1 MNHAVTP
8 RRTGTR
14 RVYAVGVRGLR
25 RTAVFAMLLL
35 CACSNYGEEPVSPAA
50 TGSEARPS
58 SPTAI
63 GSQAAPT
70 SSAATATDVVL
81 FRTED
86 GVELSGRLFGPP
98 DAEAGII
105 LAHGATVS
113 QSSWFAFAEE
123 LGRRGYLVLTF
134 DFRGYCPGGDA
145 GCSHGSKD
153 TNARP
158 TDVHAAI
165 QKLRSFGIERL
176 GLMGSSLG
184 GWAVLTV
191 AADEGDR
198 LDLVVALSAVS
209 ATDDDLQRISAPK
222 LFMAGTGDDGI
233 AGLAQQYFDASS
245 QPKRLVLLDTG
256 DHGAEMLKGSRREE
270 ARAAVFDWLEQYL
283 PV

>member
-1 MNHAVTP
+1 MQ
-8 RRTGTR
+8 
-14 RVYAVGVRGLR
+14 GLR
-25 RTAVFAMLLL
+25 PTAVFAMLLL
-35 CACSNYGEEPVSPAA
+35 CACTSGSGTEPMSPAGTRSDAGPVSPSA
-50 TGSEARPS
+50 TATDSGAGPS
-58 SPTAI
+58 SP
-63 GSQAAPT
+63 
-70 SSAATATDVVL
+70 AATATDVVL

-86 GVELSGRLFGPP
+86 GVELSGQLFGPR
-98 DAEAGII
+98 DAEAGLV
-105 LAHGATVS
+105 LAHGATVN

-134 DFRGYCPGGDA
+134 NFRGYCPGGDA
-145 GCSHGSKD
+145 GCSHGTKD

-165 QKLRSFGIERL
+165 EEIRSFGIERL

-191 AADEGDR
+191 AADEGDG

-233 AGLAQQYFDASS
+233 AGLAQQFYDVSS
-245 QPKRLVLLDTG
+245 QPKKLVLLDTT
-256 DHGAEMLKGSRREE
+256 DHGAEMLKGSRSDE
-270 ARAAVFDWLEQYL
+270 ARAAVFDFLEQHL

>member
-1 MNHAVTP
+1 
-8 RRTGTR
+8 
-14 RVYAVGVRGLR
+14 
-25 RTAVFAMLLL
+25 MLLL
-35 CACSNYGEEPVSPAA
+35 CACRSGSGDGPASPAA
-50 TGSEARPS
+50 TGSDVGPA
-58 SPTAI
+58 SPV
-63 GSQAAPT
+63 
-70 SSAATATDVVL
+70 ATATDVVL
-81 FRTED
+81 FRTEE
-86 GVELSGRLFGPP
+86 GVELSGRVFGPR
-98 DAEAGII
+98 DAEAGIV
-105 LAHGATVS
+105 LAHGATVN

-134 DFRGYCPGGDA
+134 DFQGYCPGGDA

-158 TDVHAAI
+158 TDLHAAI
-165 QKLRSFGIERL
+165 QEIRSFGIERL

-191 AADEGDR
+191 AADEGDA

-233 AGLAQQYFDASS
+233 AGLAQQFFDASS

-256 DHGAEMLKGSRREE
+256 DHGAEMLRGSKREE
-270 ARAAVFDWLEQYL
+270 ARAAVFDWLDQYL

>member
-1 MNHAVTP
+1 MSPAA
-8 RRTGTR
+8 TGSD
-14 RVYAVGVRGLR
+14 AG
-25 RTAVFAMLLL
+25 
-35 CACSNYGEEPVSPAA
+35 PVSPAA
-50 TGSEARPS
+50 TGSGPA
-58 SPTAI
+58 SP
-63 GSQAAPT
+63 
-70 SSAATATDVVL
+70 AATANDVVS
-81 FRTED
+81 FRTDD
-86 GVELSGRLFGPP
+86 GVELSGRVFGRR
-98 DAEAGII
+98 DAKAGIV
-105 LAHGATVS
+105 LAHGATGN

-158 TDVHAAI
+158 TDLRAAI
-165 QKLRSFGIERL
+165 KEIRSFGIEHL

-191 AADEGDR
+191 AADEGDW
-198 LDLVVALSAVS
+198 LDLVVALSTVS

-222 LFMAGTGDDGI
+222 LFMAGTGDDGL
-233 AGLAQQYFDASS
+233 AGLAQRFFDASS
-245 QPKRLVLLDTG
+245 QPKKLVLLDTG
-256 DHGAEMLKGSRREE
+256 DHGAEMLRGSKRED